1 MASVAQTTA
10 NRSNALKST
19 GPRTPE
25 GKAIVAQNAVKHGLL
40 TQRVVVKGEDPEEFA
55 LYRKGMLEDLEPMG
69 SVETL
74 LAERVVHLGWRL
86 RRAERLEGAAFDVLE
101 AQRVAKAKDQPGAS
115 DIQDDEEAVLAR
127 MVVQDFG
134 KHKLL
139 DQLLGYERR
148 IENSLYRTMNELRKE
163 RISGSEYRLQAG
175 VGAGPRTG
183 PNDMGQPR
191 QERGR
196 PRGAAPTGPLPPGG
210 VTTNGAEV
218 EELFDET
225 KPNQGLR
232 SEGEGTRG
240 HDEKVCGAHPTGE
253 TPYGPGSNPGQ
264 ARAPKSERS
273 DLGTPPPARAGV
285 TTNGAEAEGLSCE
298 TKPICVSCSEDRG
311 PCDATGEEIGRGR
324 PSYEEPP
331 IGETQRSNL
340 PSFQD
345 SSSPAGPSCE
355 TKPNEATGEKSQVT
369 SQPG

>member
-1 MASVAQTTA
+1 MASIAQTVA
-10 NRSNALKST
+10 NRSNAQKST

-25 GKAIVAQNAVKHGLL
+25 GKAIVAQNAVRHGL
-40 TQRVVVKGEDPEEFA
+40 TAQRVIVKGEDPGKFA
-55 LYRKGMLEDLEPMG
+55 LYREGMLEDLEPMG
-69 SVETL
+69 SVEAL
-74 LAERVVHLGWRL
+74 LAERVVNLAWRL
-86 RRAERLEGAAFDVLE
+86 RRAERLEGAAWDVLE
-101 AQRVAKAKDQPGAS
+101 AQRVAKARDQPGES

-148 IENSLYRTMNELRKE
+148 IESSLYRTMNELRKE
-163 RISGSEYRLQAG
+163 RILRQVKAAEEELQAG
-175 VGAGPRTG
+175 VGAGPRTC

-196 PRGAAPTGPLPPGG
+196 PRGAAPTGSLPPGG
-210 VTTNGAEV
+210 VTTNGAEPA
-218 EELFDET
+218 DASGET

-232 SEGEGTRG
+232 SKAEATRG
-240 HDEKVCGAHPTGE
+240 HAEKVCGAHPTAE
-253 TPYGPGSNPGQ
+253 TAG
-264 ARAPKSERS
+264 
-273 DLGTPPPARAGV
+273 GV

-298 TKPICVSCSEDRG
+298 TRPICVSSSEDRG
-311 PCDATGEEIGRGR
+311 PCDAIVEEIGRGR

-331 IGETQRSNL
+331 SDETQHSDL

-355 TKPNEATGEKSQVT
+355 TKPNEATGEKSQVI